1 MHQNEGG
8 RRNRCMSYLVIMVL
22 SNNVSKGSN
31 ENIGYCFFE
40 SQLSTLLVSCVIN
53 TKS

>member
-1 MHQNEGG
+1 
-8 RRNRCMSYLVIMVL
+8 MSYLVIMVL

-40 SQLSTLLVSCVIN
+40 SQEVGSNFPSPISQLF
-53 TKS
+53 